1 MTTITAKFH
10 VASSDKKNTLPAAAY
25 PKHATNQLPQAT
37 APELRRIPLPRLSEK
52 GYEQRSEREFGRA
65 GRQKWV
71 EKCRFGAL

>member
-1 MTTITAKFH
+1 MH
-10 VASSDKKNTLPAAAY
+10 DPAS
-25 PKHATNQLPQAT
+25 
-37 APELRRIPLPRLSEK
+37 ELRRIHLLRLSEK

>member
-1 MTTITAKFH
+1 MYGAGGIGRYRQNRAGAMQH
-10 VASSDKKNTLPAAAY
+10 PASELP
-25 PKHATNQLPQAT
+25 
-37 APELRRIPLPRLSEK
+37 RIRLLRLSEK

>member
-1 MTTITAKFH
+1 
-10 VASSDKKNTLPAAAY
+10 V
-25 PKHATNQLPQAT
+25 
-37 APELRRIPLPRLSEK
+37 ERLSEK

>member
-1 MTTITAKFH
+1 MRRRRDGGVRGEDGVGELEKRISTS
-10 VASSDKKNTLPAAAY
+10 V
-25 PKHATNQLPQAT
+25 QALRK
-37 APELRRIPLPRLSEK
+37 AEVRRIPLPRLSEK